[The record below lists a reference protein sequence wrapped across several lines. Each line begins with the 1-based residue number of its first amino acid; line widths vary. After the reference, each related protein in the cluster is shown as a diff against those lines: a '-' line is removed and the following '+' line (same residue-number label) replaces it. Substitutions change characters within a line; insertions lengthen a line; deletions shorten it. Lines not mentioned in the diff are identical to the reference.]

1 MPIIR
6 HSLVTMMIVLFG
18 VCSLGYAQ
26 LIVPLGEYS
35 GQQLPVWRSVHS
47 TNVSVQLEPVQPPAM
62 QMQAQRLDVG
72 GGWIYPELSFAQPI
86 DLSMVKAFVVGV
98 STSDQGFAPVI
109 KIHLK
114 DVNGNSC
121 YTKNGVQFTQ
131 QNQTLVFSHED
142 LELKT
147 DQQVDLKHI
156 ASMTLGYSISPDDQP
171 LAYLAVD
178 GIQVDIVPPV
188 TLDYDAFVFPG
199 NINVFTASQ
208 TVSFDCLANGDL
220 SILNGQ
226 GQAIRQ
232 LNLSYPKNVD
242 LGVMP
247 TGYYRIKAAD
257 YLNYF
262 IVVAE
267 ADDYPQQTGNV
278 FGVDYGMATSPSWE
292 KSEAQRAATMA
303 QMAGLDY
310 VRERLNLV
318 GIFESHDLDHLTASP
333 WFIKTRDTYQAN
345 TEAGLKVVAKFLQ
358 TPERL
363 RADGNILKVADD
375 LFEFER
381 MLTLLDEQ
389 LHPWIDTWEIFNE
402 INLQNFY
409 AGTAW
414 EYAAMQKVAYL
425 TLKKRSPQKLVV
437 GPSYSQPAPYL
448 RDVLHRNGMDEY
460 YDVANF
466 HTYADVQAA
475 LGYTESFINSTDAI
489 TQSVMPVWC
498 TETGIIT
505 DGLYA
510 HDTSQQAVDQLHH
523 HATLVG
529 PLMTNINAAG
539 AEKVMYFYWKSVF
552 TFLSVLD
559 HKFMA
564 TECYAAIATLNRML
578 GGQYVGTHH
587 YSNDI
592 WAHRYDTSHGPRL
605 IVCSKNYPV
614 TVTLQL
620 QGNYQVVSMTGATIA
635 SGNATNGILNLS
647 LPSEAVYVAAEQL
660 TDTFTTD
667 VQNYTPQ
674 QTMQSELVIDVR
686 LDPEAKYNTP
696 FATLDLEPGHQYN
709 GLVHIYNFSDVPFSG
724 QLAISDTGAWQIQV
738 AQPAFTVMPH
748 EKYTTSIQITAPGS
762 IESGIQTTDVQL
774 SIPGSTSIASL
785 RLSLDRMYLP
795 PQEVHPLFDSLAE
808 LNWTVAADSAHQTE
822 TFQSLGEQGSLF
834 RVDFLEDGHRMFWPV
849 LKSFPN
855 GVQLLDLS
863 QYDAISFDVDILQ
876 ARPGTWYMCTLVEE
890 NGARYGSSTRI
901 YCDEPGRYKMIF
913 PFEGFVYL
921 SNFSTFDGPLFHLDL
936 DKIKSIGLGLNTKLN
951 VYDNQHQQYSV
962 EYIIDGITLI
972 KY

>member
-26 LIVPLGEYS
+26 LIVPLSEYS
-35 GQQLPVWRSVHS
+35 GQQLPAWRSVHS
-47 TNVSVQLEPVQPPAM
+47 TNVSVQLDPVQPPAM

-226 GQAIRQ
+226 GQTIRQ

-262 IVVAE
+262 VVVAE
-267 ADDYPQQTGNV
+267 ANDYPQQTGNV
-278 FGVDYGMATSPSWE
+278 FGVDYGMATAPSWE

-318 GIFESHDLDHLTASP
+318 GIFESHDLDHLTDSP

-389 LHPWIDTWEIFNE
+389 LDPWIDTWEIFNE

-620 QGNYQVVSMTGATIA
+620 QGNYQVVSMTGETIA

-709 GLVHIYNFSDVPFSG
+709 GLAHIYNFSDTSFSG
-724 QLAISDTGAWQIQV
+724 QLAISDTGSWQIQV
-738 AQPAFTVMPH
+738 TDPAFTVMPH
-748 EKYTTSIQITAPGS
+748 EKHTTSIQITAPGS
-762 IESGIQTTDVQL
+762 IDNGIQTTDVQL

-936 DKIKSIGLGLNTKLN
+936 DKIKSIGLGLNTLLN
-951 VYDNQHQQYSV
+951 VNDNQHQQYSV